1 MLGAAKTNTR
11 NPAHHFKTSHP
22 SHQPPHPLSL
32 LPPSPHP
39 LFFSSTPFS
48 PAILRRHHRRLPPR
62 RSRLCR
68 GPPLHRSTSRPGPL
82 ARSSDPGLSA
92 AGLKTSRSDV
102 GDARD
107 RLIWGRG
114 WWRQSLASARALA
127 TIKWR
132 LRPAAYRLP
141 PAARAQ
147 LWRPAAQLSSCAA
160 PAPAQ
165 PRPLRD
171 SASPALLPWPR
182 PLRPASGCRLLA
194 RQPPGLLASRPTPP
208 APSRLG
214 QQAPSTVRPS
224 GQC

>member
-1 MLGAAKTNTR
+1 MEDLLNNRERNWIFAGVLGAAKTNAR

-22 SHQPPHPLSL
+22 SHQSPHPLSL

-68 GPPLHRSTSRPGPL
+68 GPPLHRSTSRLHRSTSRPGPL

-114 WWRQSLASARALA
+114 WRRRSLASARALA
-127 TIKWR
+127 TIKWW

-141 PAARAQ
+141 PAARA
-147 LWRPAAQLSSCAA
+147 
-160 PAPAQ
+160 
-165 PRPLRD
+165 
-171 SASPALLPWPR
+171 
-182 PLRPASGCRLLA
+182 
-194 RQPPGLLASRPTPP
+194 
-208 APSRLG
+208 
-214 QQAPSTVRPS
+214 
-224 GQC
+224 